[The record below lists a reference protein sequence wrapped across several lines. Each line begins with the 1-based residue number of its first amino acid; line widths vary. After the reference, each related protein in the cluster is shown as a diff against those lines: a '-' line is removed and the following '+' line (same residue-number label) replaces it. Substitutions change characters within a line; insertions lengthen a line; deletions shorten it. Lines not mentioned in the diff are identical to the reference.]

1 MWCQYAH
8 GNRYRLP
15 IWLMPRYRTIYGST
29 GNLPSIILL
38 NEVDSL
44 PPSAAINWQGR
55 GSHEPF
61 PYPCGILTGLFSCSL
76 VGLVQATTA
85 TGSLYIQW
93 SYHVRRFPRSPAQ
106 PLALIISPTP
116 HDVPC
121 VPWER
126 GAIEKFCFRCLWI
139 LPPNSHSCFSFCQ
152 VLPRES
158 GPGMPFCV
166 WRLPRSHCS
175 LSRSFCPSC
184 DTSERYP

>member
-1 MWCQYAH
+1 M
-8 GNRYRLP
+8 
-15 IWLMPRYRTIYGST
+15 LMGIGIGCYGSCQGIGLSMGAQAIYQALYSWMKLT
-29 GNLPSIILL
+29 L
-38 NEVDSL
+38 SL
-44 PPSAAINWQGR
+44 PQQLSIGR
-55 GSHEPF
+55 VGGLMSPF
-61 PYPCGILTGLFSCSL
+61 PTHVEFWLACSL

-158 GPGMPFCV
+158 GPGMPFSV
-166 WRLPRSHCS
+166 RRLPRSHCS
-175 LSRSFCPSC
+175 LSRSLCSSC